1 MTLRPDF
8 KIQLL
13 EILKESALLIDKS
26 RKYRE
31 VCNKYKITKQKRTL
45 YQ

>member
-31 VCNKYKITKQKRTL
+31 VCNEYKIL
-45 YQ
+45 NSD